1 MTIRSSDSP
10 WATSQLRT
18 DDKGEP
24 DMKRI
29 LVLLLVVSALVS
41 CKEDDKVLYVPAA
54 MRGTWIEQTSGQT
67 ITASSG
73 NIVMHMYGGIS
84 LDFAQM
90 IGSSP
95 QSYDVSHTSSSV
107 TITISDIRSSYHFS
121 VDGGEL
127 TLRLTTAG
135 IAHTPMTFHRQQ

>member
-1 MTIRSSDSP
+1 
-10 WATSQLRT
+10 
-18 DDKGEP
+18 
-24 DMKRI
+24 MKRI
-29 LVLLLVVSALVS
+29 LVLLLVISALVS

-54 MRGTWIEQTSGQT
+54 MRGTWIEQASGQT

-73 NIVMHMYGGIS
+73 NIVMHQYGGIS

-107 TITISDIRSSYHFS
+107 TITMPDIRSSYHFS
-121 VDGGEL
+121 VEGEEL

-135 IAHTPMTFHRQQ
+135 IAHAPMTFHRQK

>member
-1 MTIRSSDSP
+1 
-10 WATSQLRT
+10 
-18 DDKGEP
+18 
-24 DMKRI
+24 MKRI

-41 CKEDDKVLYVPAA
+41 CKEDDKVLYVPSA
-54 MRGTWIEQTSGQT
+54 MRGTWIEQASGQT

-73 NIVMHMYGGIS
+73 NIVMHLYDGLS

-107 TITISDIRSSYHFS
+107 TITISESGHR
-121 VDGGEL
+121 
-127 TLRLTTAG
+127 TTSALM
-135 IAHTPMTFHRQQ
+135 AEN